1 MLVQISIP
9 GVIQV
14 RAQPLKQHFR
24 FREQAVSPVHV
35 SEQDLNIAR
44 DGYGQ
49 LPGFTTAIQNIFNSV

>member
-1 MLVQISIP
+1 M
-9 GVIQV
+9 

-24 FREQAVSPVHV
+24 FPEQVVSPVHV

-49 LPGFTTAIQNIFNSV
+49 LPGFTTEIRSIFNPVSNVNKVYFC